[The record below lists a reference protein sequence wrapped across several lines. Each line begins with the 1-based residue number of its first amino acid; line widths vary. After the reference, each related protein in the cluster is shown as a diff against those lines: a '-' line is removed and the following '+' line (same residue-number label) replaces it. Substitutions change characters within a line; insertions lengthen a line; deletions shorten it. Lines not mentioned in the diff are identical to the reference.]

1 MIKVE
6 VLYPEFCNLFGDDF
20 NARYL
25 SMCDESIELIHTN
38 LNNEPYFVKHDDVKM
53 IIMGAM
59 TEDAQELCLEKLR
72 PLKSRIEELIEKN
85 VIFLLTGNSL
95 ELFGKSIE
103 NEDGTS
109 IECLDIFHTVAKRKM
124 LDRHNSLFIGTFEDI
139 EVVGFKSQ
147 FAHSYGNIDDCGLFK
162 KKGGVGFS
170 PESGFEGV
178 RINNLFATYLLGPIL
193 VMNPLFTKKIMS
205 LLGIKDPQ
213 VKYEE
218 VSLKAFRQRVEEFNK
233 YADVPRAH

>member
-25 SMCDESIELIHTN
+25 AMCDDSIELIHTN
-38 LNNEPYFVKHDDVKM
+38 LNSEPYFVRNDDVKM

-72 PLKSRIEELIEKN
+72 PLKARIEELIEN
-85 VIFLLTGNSL
+85 DVIFLLTGNSL
-95 ELFGKSIE
+95 ELFGRSIE

-109 IECLDIFHTVAKRKM
+109 IECLDIFHTVARRKM
-124 LDRHNSLFIGTFEDI
+124 LDRHNSLFIGEFEDI

-147 FAHSYGNIDDCGLFK
+147 FTHSYGDTEGIGLFRK
-162 KKGGVGFS
+162 TGGVGFCPDNS
-170 PESGFEGV
+170 YEGV
-178 RINNLFATYLLGPIL
+178 RIHNLFATYLIGPLL
-193 VMNPLFTKKIMS
+193 VMNPLFTNKILGM
-205 LLGIKDPQ
+205 LGIKEPHC
-213 VKYEE
+213 KYEE
-218 VSLKAFRQRVEEFNK
+218 VAVKAFRQRAEEFRK
-233 YADVPRAH
+233 YANTPRSH